1 MPNEAGRAYGLT
13 TLCPVRHGSHDKRS
27 FASITR
33 QVLQDQ
39 PIDDLAAS
47 PMAKV
52 PNTYLCRFF
61 VLSNV
66 AYQGKPAILEGL
78 KSQYLVFIAEL
89 HGDRDEYVKGM
100 WNHAGD
106 FVKEAWKYCVDFDSV
121 DSADGFAKYI
131 ARCQVETTFYFN
143 GSTDDPLAE
152 QLKALYLKQE
162 FSRFAFESVAKSPEE
177 IQRDF
182 KAFVGRAKPTE
193 LAAPTWRAG
202 ADKLDD
208 ELVVG
213 ESESTS

>member
-13 TLCPVRHGSHDKRS
+13 TLCPIRHGSHDKRS

-89 HGDRDEYVKGM
+89 HGDRDQYLKGM
-100 WNHAGD
+100 WNHAHD
-106 FVKEAWKYCVDFDSV
+106 FVKEAWKYCVDFESV

-143 GSTDDPLAE
+143 GSTDDPLPE

-162 FSRFAFESVAKSPEE
+162 FSRFAFESVSKSEE
-177 IQRDF
+177 DLQRDF
-182 KAFVGRAKPTE
+182 KAFVAETKPTE
-193 LAAPTWRAG
+193 LAAPTWRPG
-202 ADKLDD
+202 AVDLSN
-208 ELVVG
+208 VVVQ
-213 ESESTS
+213 ESEIKS